1 MANLINAIAKKLG
14 LSKDLTPEEKRSAI
28 IEKVRSES
36 RRPREFNLGG
46 GIVPGG
52 TIISLAGEPTQE
64 YTQEYTYDVVQG
76 ISPVLANGADDLIT
90 SSDQAIRDVT
100 VSVDTVFQRR
110 IRQVE
115 IEKYSGVV
123 DVRIPAEVIHRGSL
137 SVRRFIKNRLDEMR
151 NSLNLAVDHL
161 EPEPPILFFERIEYP
176 SYGDI
181 NRQSSTGE

>member
-36 RRPREFNLGG
+36 RRPREFNLGEV
-46 GIVPGG
+46 IASVTTERIMP
-52 TIISLAGEPTQE
+52 TAGEFIQE
-64 YTQEYTYDVVQG
+64 YMYEVVQG
-76 ISPVLANGADDLIT
+76 ISPVLVYGEDDLIV
-90 SSDQAIRDVT
+90 SSNQAIRDVT

-123 DVRIPAEVIHRGSL
+123 DVRIPAEVIHQGSL

-161 EPEPPILFFERIEYP
+161 EPEPPILFFDRIEYP

-181 NRQSSTGE
+181 NRQSITGE